1 MASKYVAPAKRVE
14 MNFPELVNSKPSQ
27 NVWNKGKSFA
37 ALATEWNKS
46 DEEEKE
52 KQRNEEDIENNRKA
66 REELNNRHVYIEFVR
81 HNNETDIMYDDE
93 VVSTANPDTW
103 NMIDRKK
110 AKVQLTMEEK
120 FEKDEARE
128 LEEKLRND
136 ESVWTCDDKLDFR
149 DRRTCS

>member
-1 MASKYVAPAKRVE
+1 MASKYVAPAKRAE
-14 MNFPELVNSKPSQ
+14 MNFPELVKSKPSQ

-37 ALATEWNKS
+37 VLATEWNKS

-52 KQRNEEDIENNRKA
+52 KQKNEEDIENNRKA

-81 HNNETDIMYDDE
+81 HNNQTDVMYDDE

-120 FEKDEARE
+120 FEKDEERE
-128 LEEKLRND
+128 LEEKMRND
-136 ESVWTCDDKLDFR
+136 ESVWTCDDKWDFR